1 MEIYSVYL
9 KQEVDFQSLVK
20 AFPESD
26 SSTVF
31 ELLSNLNVSKLTG
44 TLDVLL
50 KQRSRRGLK
59 TITSIVDEIR
69 EHAIAVS
76 NVMPDE
82 TFNQIIVNFE
92 AIMVTMLTLRI
103 IIIIITIILIILELW
118 CNFST

>member
-1 MEIYSVYL
+1 METYSVYL